1 MTRRSVDIGGVALD
15 VVVAGSGSV
24 TVVFENGLATPLE
37 EWDAVAPNVAQRA
50 RTLCYDRRRAA
61 PAGPLSVRSAADM
74 ISDLETLLA
83 ALELNPPYL
92 LVGHSWGGVVIRL
105 FAHRHPSDVGGLVFV
120 DATHEVIDS
129 RGLALLPVMY
139 ALMGVASRL
148 AAGRRWLLRQLCPAG
163 APPAYRALMEE
174 RLGDPALW
182 AIGLR
187 TARAEGAGIRPS
199 LAELR
204 RITPD
209 LPNTPI
215 QVLTAGG
222 VEGPNV
228 KSVRRVHEAWRAAVD
243 RAPSAKYTNIPTSGH
258 QLPIEEP
265 KPVIEAI
272 LGVLDSIEN
281 GTDTTTIRT

>member
-1 MTRRSVDIGGVALD
+1 MTRRSIDIGGVALD

-37 EWDAVAPNVAQRA
+37 EWDGVAPQVARRA

-61 PAGPLSVRSAADM
+61 PTDPLSARSAADM
-74 ISDLETLLA
+74 VSDLETLLA
-83 ALELNPPYL
+83 ALELTPPYL
-92 LVGHSWGGVVIRL
+92 LVGHSWGGVVIRT

-139 ALMGVASRL
+139 SLMGVASRV

-163 APPAYRALMEE
+163 SPPAYRARMEQ

-187 TARAEGAGIRPS
+187 TARAEGAGIRAS

-204 RITPD
+204 EVCPD
-209 LPNTPI
+209 LPRLPI
-215 QVLTAGG
+215 HVLTAGG
-222 VEGPNV
+222 VNGPNV
-228 KSVRRVHEAWRAAVD
+228 KSVRRVHEAWRAAVA
-243 RAPSAKYTNIPTSGH
+243 RASSAKYTNIPTSGH
-258 QLPIEEP
+258 QLPIEAPEP
-265 KPVIEAI
+265 VTEAI
-272 LGVLDSIEN
+272 LGVLDSVEN
-281 GTDTTTIRT
+281 GSTATTIGT